1 MNGSTF
7 LQFKWYSLSNYL
19 WRVLLLE
26 VDVHLVGE
34 LGQLG
39 EVHLV
44 QAVPAVVERGDV
56 KVYLDQLP
64 TEPLI
69 YVIDHAI
76 LPQLFSEI
84 EFLFVPI

>member
-1 MNGSTF
+1 MITSDGRGPYIIG
-7 LQFKWYSLSNYL
+7 LKLYDVPSNDL
-19 WRVLLLE
+19 GRVLLLE

-44 QAVPAVVERGDV
+44 QAVPPVVERRHV
-56 KVYLDQLP
+56 KVYLNQLP

-69 YVIDHAI
+69 YVIGKD
-76 LPQLFSEI
+76 L
-84 EFLFVPI
+84 